1 MRRPT
6 TTESETH
13 VVLFTA
19 GFFGRGFDS
28 RRLHQTSNR
37 SLLLPTARR
46 SSPWPAN
53 NGRQPRPTPT
63 DSTPPYLRPSDERS
77 APLNYRPGRSGAW
90 CPESALHPRSAKNGP
105 QPRPTPTDS
114 TPPYLRPS
122 DERSAPLNYRP
133 GRSGAWCPESAL
145 HPAPQP
151 EPTPAQPARGWR
163 HDVRQPPSRYPP
175 ASGSPPD
182 VHRRS
187 AAGCAGNRPV
197 RRWNWT
203 ATHL

>member
-63 DSTPPYLRPSDERS
+63 DSTPPYLPPSDERS
-77 APLNYRPGRSGAW
+77 APPNYRP
-90 CPESALHPRSAKNGP
+90 
-105 QPRPTPTDS
+105 D
-114 TPPYLRPS
+114 
-122 DERSAPLNYRP
+122 
-133 GRSGAWCPESAL
+133 RSGAWCPESAL

-151 EPTPAQPARGWR
+151 EPTPKQPARGWR
-163 HDVRQPPSRYPP
+163 HDARQPPSRYPP

-182 VHRRS
+182 VHRQS

-197 RRWNWT
+197 RTWNWT